1 MLKLSQPRRLKKLIK
16 PGALFVLASLM
27 VFTLAQP
34 SQLMALFIN
43 SNPKTVV
50 RQNVNPLQ
58 SNTNTD
64 AAPSLKNVD
73 PAALNNLDTTQKVDN
88 QRERKQVRELTEKR
102 THYTKT
108 FLNDDGTKTLD
119 FNTRQQNYKDGSQW
133 KTIDNTLT
141 QTLESGKT
149 GFKGKAGKMSAQLR
163 PLSDGIS
170 FDADGKNITV
180 KPVGVNNVTPERKDE
195 VTVVY
200 KDAWPGVDLEYELRG
215 ESIKEIIVVK
225 NKTSKTSFD
234 FAVEGGKVI
243 KHPKNVG
250 ELTIE
255 GISDEYSFSSLTLD
269 VNGRG
274 VINEPRVSQTP
285 TATGI
290 AVKLDS
296 TWFKNQPDSAFPM
309 RIDPTFTKQSQI
321 VYKMYRSDGFACNAS
336 NCYANTGSL
345 YDSGWKHWR
354 SYINIPYTELT
365 NKTIL
370 NADLYGWFKS
380 GIGGTTT
387 TKTITMGL
395 ASCSTGFNCTG
406 STAGSGSASTN
417 FNIDFTAKLKAL
429 VDADDYASWWSVRGQ
444 EGSSLTYKPYYDMKA
459 TVVYDTPTPMA
470 TAASPANGGT
480 VVTTQPSLRV
490 NNVTD
495 TDGDAVK
502 YYFRVTTNPDA
513 ETGAVINSGWV
524 SSSQWTVP
532 DNILQD
538 GRTYYWHT
546 YTKGYAQRDPNWVR
560 SFKVDMRTGKDSTQA
575 YEQLGPINVDLATGN
590 ATTSTGTHNIS
601 ALGGNIG
608 VSLDYNSPAMSS
620 PGLVGQYW
628 NNSTLSGAPLVNRVD
643 PNIDFLWANG
653 SPSSGVIPDDNFS
666 ARWTGYITAPQT
678 GDYTFGCAVDD
689 VCNIYLNNQFYFKQT
704 PNGTGFGASSIHL
717 EAGQATP
724 ITVETTEFT
733 GIATMQLLVQ
743 GAVPQQVVPASWLD
757 TGARETAT
765 KYGLEGRYYKDD
777 GTKTFP
783 TDPNDPNRLLMAR
796 NDSKINFVWGAG
808 SASPGLPS
816 DDFLIRWKGY
826 LTVPTSGSYTLGAN
840 GDDGMKIKLGIGAF
854 GADQTIYDSWAPYIG
869 GDHWATPVN
878 LTAGQQIPIT
888 VDYYEGIGNAHFRLL
903 MQGPGLA
910 AQEMPITWLS
920 PKANVLPN
928 GWELGLGDGN
938 INYERL
944 QVSSNAAILSDS
956 TGQTYEYTWKNN
968 GYVAPKDQEAVL
980 TRNDDSTY
988 TVLDTDGKTYIF
1000 DAEGKLTSVTASED
1014 DRQPA
1019 ALKYEYAGNPS
1030 QLIKISDGV
1039 DASRN
1044 GTLHYSGD
1052 SECQALSGFDT
1063 APSGMLC
1070 AFKTTDGK
1078 KTLFQ
1083 YKQGN
1088 LSRIVQPGD
1097 AYEDF
1102 GYDAFGRI
1110 DSYRDMLANDAIA
1123 YGVRANDAEATSE
1136 IAYDGLG
1143 RVVGLKSPAPTAGA
1157 ARAENTL
1164 NYLNGSTELHTV
1176 GISEPNGFSKKVT
1189 YDSLF
1194 RTTAMT
1200 DLANLTAT
1208 TEWHSDKDLVL
1219 STTDPTGLKS
1229 TILYNENDIPVDS
1242 YGPAPAAWYGSDR
1255 KPIATRVN
1263 DIPHVKTGYDEGL
1276 TGLGVAYY
1284 DNKKL
1289 LRAPKLNSTVIW
1301 NATSPVS
1308 TSFVDGGAPVTPT
1321 DGWSARYTGKI
1332 KLNAVGDYIFKLR
1345 GDAGF
1350 RMYIDDLLVVD
1361 GWSDGTLSG
1370 GDRTIAGTTFNNTEA
1385 NSLHRVRI
1393 DHYHGASG
1401 ATNLQLFMTA
1411 PGSAETSTLSS
1422 LLSPNY
1428 NLTTS
1433 NTAYDAQL
1441 GDTTLTTSYA
1451 KPEYGLATT
1460 TTVDPSG
1467 LNLQATADFEASGSG
1482 FLRQTERTLPGNTT
1496 HSYGYYGATDSV
1508 DNPCTPE
1515 NDPVSQAGAT
1525 KGKTETDPDGNG
1537 PKQSRTTETVY
1548 DASGKVVATKFN
1560 GDPWTC
1566 TSYDSRGQQTQMVQ
1580 PTINGRPGRTIN
1592 TQYIADGNP
1601 LKTRTIDSITGTSE
1615 SVIDLLGR
1623 TTSSKDV
1630 WGYDYTVTYDNN
1642 GNVTQKTS
1650 PLGTET
1656 YTYDSLFRLSSY
1668 ALDSTV
1674 FATVTY
1680 DAFGRMATV
1689 TYPEAKDT
1697 ANNTLKLTQVKRDDT
1712 GRNAG
1717 VIYETSDGKTFNE
1730 SVVLSQLGK
1739 IMNATQD
1746 YDNQS
1751 LNSAFT
1757 YDTAGRLTS
1766 GTIGQTKFD
1775 YGYSTPDN
1783 DTCGSDSA
1791 NNAMSHKNSNRT
1803 SYKVTN
1809 TSTDVVVTNNKS
1821 CYNYADQLTYSTDTS
1836 IGTPTY
1842 DDHGNTISFSGNGTP
1857 LTFSYDASDYNVS
1870 VTQGTKRT
1878 EYVKAATGDVL
1889 RKKEYTSD
1897 QLTSSYRYVAGGA
1910 ILQACSLTS
1919 DSDCTTVDR
1928 YVTLPGNVSLSLS
1941 PSNPDSSKQVVYSLR
1956 NYHGDTALTL
1966 TAEGKTTANTNG
1978 LLAYGPFGEQL
1989 IPGTQGS
1996 NADSGLNATDST
2008 MGWAANPTRKQQEG
2022 YTTSFIQMGARVY
2035 MPTLGRFLQT
2045 DPVDGGTLNSY
2056 VYVADPI
2063 NSSDYSGQWG
2073 IGNLFTSLVKAV
2085 RAVIKKI
2092 VTPVMSVARAVS
2104 RVYSSRPAV
2113 ASKKSGGARVK
2124 KVASTVSVTTPNKNK
2139 RAPSIDLG
2147 LDQFY
2152 IKNIPRGSS
2161 NSGPSVKFDA
2171 WKAATTAND
2180 FYHGG
2185 ALVGGLV
2192 MCVVGGVG
2200 GGLAGAAAGGVG
2212 AIPGAGLGC
2221 STAGATGVTAGGA
2234 IGAGIGFLLGGFG
2247 LSGQDTFDWGPD
2259 QVINTLRR

>member
-1 MLKLSQPRRLKKLIK
+1 MLKLSQPRRFKKLVK
-16 PGALFVLASLM
+16 PGALFVLALLM

-34 SQLMALFIN
+34 SQLMALFAN
-43 SNPKTVV
+43 SNPKTFV
-50 RQNVNPLQ
+50 RQSVTPLESD
-58 SNTNTD
+58 SNTN

-73 PAALNNLDTTQKVDN
+73 PAALGNLTTDQKTDN

-102 THYTKT
+102 TAYTKT

-119 FNTRQQNYKDGSQW
+119 FNTRQQNYKDGSEW
-133 KTIDNTLT
+133 KTIDNALT

-195 VTVVY
+195 ATVVY

-225 NKTSKTSFD
+225 NRTSKTSFD
-234 FAVEGGKVI
+234 FAVEGGTVI

-290 AVKLDS
+290 SVKLDS

-345 YDSGWKHWR
+345 YDNGWKHWR

-406 STAGSGSASTN
+406 STAGSASASTN

-429 VDADDYASWWSVRGQ
+429 VDADDYASWWSIRGQ

-628 NNSTLSGAPLVNRVD
+628 NNTTRSGAPVATRVD

-653 SPSSGVIPDDNFS
+653 SPSAGVVAEDNFS

-689 VCNIYLNNQFYFKQT
+689 GCNVYIDNQLHLNKY

-717 EAGQATP
+717 EAGKATP
-724 ITVETTEFT
+724 ITVEATEFT
-733 GIATMQLLVQ
+733 GVATMQLLVQ
-743 GAVPQQVVPASWLD
+743 GSVPQQVVPASWFD

-783 TDPNDPNRLLMAR
+783 TNPNDPNRLLMAR

-808 SASPGLPS
+808 AASPGLPS
-816 DDFLIRWKGY
+816 DDFLVRWKGY

-869 GDHWATPVN
+869 GDHWGTPVN

-910 AQEMPITWLS
+910 AQEMPITWLA
-920 PKANVLPN
+920 PKANILPN
-928 GWELGLGDGN
+928 GWEMGLGDGN

-988 TVLDTDGKTYIF
+988 TVLDTEGKTYIF

-1030 QLIKISDGV
+1030 RLVKISDGV
-1039 DASRN
+1039 DESRN

-1052 SECQALSGFDT
+1052 SECQILSGFDT

-1083 YKQGN
+1083 YNQGN

-1110 DSYRDMLANDAIA
+1110 NSYRDMLANDAIA
-1123 YGVRANDAEATSE
+1123 YGVRNDDISAVTT
-1136 IAYDGLG
+1136 INYDGLG
-1143 RVVGLKSPAPTAGA
+1143 RVQSVISPASTDQQPRLESTFSYKYNETAMNVVGA
-1157 ARAENTL
+1157 
-1164 NYLNGSTELHTV
+1164 
-1176 GISEPNGFSKKVT
+1176 SEPHGFSKRIT
-1189 YDSLF
+1189 YDNLF
-1194 RTTAMT
+1194 RTTSET
-1200 DLANLTAT
+1200 DLANLTSQI
-1208 TEWHSDKDLVL
+1208 EWHPDKDLVL
-1219 STTDPTGLKS
+1219 STTDPKGLKS
-1229 TILYNENDIPVDS
+1229 TTIYDNNDLPIDG
-1242 YGPAPAAWYGSDR
+1242 YGPAPSTWFGADRTPITARVSD
-1255 KPIATRVN
+1255 V
-1263 DIPHVKTGYDEGL
+1263 PHVKTGYDEGL

-1289 LRAPKLNSTVIW
+1289 LRAPKLNSTAIW
-1301 NATSPVS
+1301 STTAPVATSF
-1308 TSFVDGGAPVTPT
+1308 TANTTPVTST
-1321 DGWSARYTGKI
+1321 DGWGARYTGKI
-1332 KLNAVGDYIFKLR
+1332 KLDGVGDYNFKVR

-1350 RMYIDDLLVVD
+1350 RLYIDDQLYVD
-1361 GWSDGTLSG
+1361 GWGDGTLSG
-1370 GDRTIAGTTFNNTEA
+1370 GDRTVSGTPYNNTTA
-1385 NSLHRVRI
+1385 NTYHRIRI
-1393 DHYHGASG
+1393 DHYHGSNTAAS
-1401 ATNLQLFMTA
+1401 LQLYLTT
-1411 PGSAETSTLSS
+1411 PGQSETSTFSNQ
-1422 LLSPNY
+1422 LSPDY
-1428 NLTTS
+1428 SLPTSTTVFDS
-1433 NTAYDAQL
+1433 QL
-1441 GDTTLTTSYA
+1441 GNLETRTIYKS
-1451 KPEYGLATT
+1451 PEYGTIDKSILDPTGLAYENKA
-1460 TTVDPSG
+1460 VYEEPGEG
-1467 LNLQATADFEASGSG
+1467 L
-1482 FLRQTERTLPGNTT
+1482 LRQTSRTSAGGTKT
-1496 HSYGYYGATDSV
+1496 SYQYYGSSETR

-1515 NDPVSQAGAT
+1515 VEAHKQAGFI
-1525 KGKTETDPDGNG
+1525 KSKTEQDPDSTGPLLGRESEVVYNNSGAVAAIRYTNEPWMCVTFDARERIINTSVPTVGN
-1537 PKQSRTTETVY
+1537 
-1548 DASGKVVATKFN
+1548 
-1560 GDPWTC
+1560 
-1566 TSYDSRGQQTQMVQ
+1566 M
-1580 PTINGRPGRTIN
+1580 PGRTISN
-1592 TQYIADGNP
+1592 NYAVNGNP
-1601 LKTRTIDSITGTSE
+1601 LIVSSTDSSGTITTESNILGQVVKYTDAKEKITNSSYDALGKLLTRTSVLGNESYTYDQYDRLNTYSIDSIT
-1615 SVIDLLGR
+1615 
-1623 TTSSKDV
+1623 
-1630 WGYDYTVTYDNN
+1630 Y
-1642 GNVTQKTS
+1642 
-1650 PLGTET
+1650 
-1656 YTYDSLFRLSSY
+1656 
-1668 ALDSTV
+1668 
-1674 FATVTY
+1674 ATVTY
-1680 DAFGRMATV
+1680 DQFGRVENVDYPSGISLSDIQRDELLRESGTSFTLSDGTTIDDSV
-1689 TYPEAKDT
+1689 TYSASGDITNGTE
-1697 ANNTLKLTQVKRDDT
+1697 NNVSKS
-1712 GRNAG
+1712 
-1717 VIYETSDGKTFNE
+1717 Y
-1730 SVVLSQLGK
+1730 
-1739 IMNATQD
+1739 
-1746 YDNQS
+1746 
-1751 LNSAFT
+1751 T
-1757 YDTAGRLTS
+1757 YDRATRLTS
-1766 GTIGQTKFD
+1766 ATIGESVYEYGFEDSGESCSLLPGNNPNAAKNGNRTTATVNGQSTTYCYDMADRLIYSSDSKIDTPEYDTRGNIVSLGATSQKTNFGFDASGRNTSIEEVLAAQTGSNNTDQEQKKNID
-1775 YGYSTPDN
+1775 YVRDVQGRIIGRTASENNIVKSHLQYAFTGGEDTPDALLSES
-1783 DTCGSDSA
+1783 G
-1791 NNAMSHKNSNRT
+1791 
-1803 SYKVTN
+1803 
-1809 TSTDVVVTNNKS
+1809 DVVQK
-1821 CYNYADQLTYSTDTS
+1821 
-1836 IGTPTY
+1836 
-1842 DDHGNTISFSGNGTP
+1842 
-1857 LTFSYDASDYNVS
+1857 
-1870 VTQGTKRT
+1870 
-1878 EYVKAATGDVL
+1878 
-1889 RKKEYTSD
+1889 
-1897 QLTSSYRYVAGGA
+1897 
-1910 ILQACSLTS
+1910 
-1919 DSDCTTVDR
+1919 
-1928 YVTLPGNVSLSLS
+1928 YVTLPGDVLLTIS
-1941 PSNPDSSKQVVYSLR
+1941 PQETNAMNKVYSLP
-1956 NYHGDTALTL
+1956 NIHGDVSATVNNSGELISKHLT
-1966 TAEGKTTANTNG
+1966 
-1978 LLAYGPFGEQL
+1978 GPFGEYVA
-1989 IPGTQGS
+1989 GTTRAQ
-1996 NADSGLNATDST
+1996 NTASGTSWQYVGQHQKISETDI
-2008 MGWAANPTRKQQEG
+2008 ALEP
-2022 YTTSFIQMGARVY
+2022 IQMGARAY
-2035 MPTLGRFLQT
+2035 IPSLGRFISADPVEGGVDNDYVYPT
-2045 DPVDGGTLNSY
+2045 DPVNRYDLTGMWDL
-2056 VYVADPI
+2056 
-2063 NSSDYSGQWG
+2063 WG
-2073 IGNLFTSLVKAV
+2073 
-2085 RAVIKKI
+2085 
-2092 VTPVMSVARAVS
+2092 
-2104 RVYSSRPAV
+2104 
-2113 ASKKSGGARVK
+2113 
-2124 KVASTVSVTTPNKNK
+2124 
-2139 RAPSIDLG
+2139 
-2147 LDQFY
+2147 
-2152 IKNIPRGSS
+2152 
-2161 NSGPSVKFDA
+2161 SVKSAAQQSWHWVGQNADTIGVVA
-2171 WKAATTAND
+2171 AGAGLAACVVATAGVCAGVAAAAT
-2180 FYHGG
+2180 
-2185 ALVGGLV
+2185 
-2192 MCVVGGVG
+2192 VVGATSAAAQVRYEG
-2200 GGLAGAAAGGVG
+2200 GSWSQAAGAAAVSVITDKVGGK
-2212 AIPGAGLGC
+2212 
-2221 STAGATGVTAGGA
+2221 
-2234 IGAGIGFLLGGFG
+2234 LLGKTKAARDFG
-2247 LSGQDTFDWGPD
+2247 KIKRGS
-2259 QVINTLRR
+2259 NTGKTRNYRVSVKTVKKKAVQKRALKNLVKTITSYYAGETTRNVYLEAYRPIVKAVKHFISSIQRIFKW